1 MNLIANEMMKLFKRA
16 STYIM
21 IGFLVLAI
29 VGTGALV
36 KYSENKNESAPE
48 NVKWE
53 QSLIEQN
60 KQMEQELQENGNESY
75 QAMLKADIAKNEYRL
90 KHDIPPSE
98 KTNVWSF
105 VNSIV
110 DIVYFISI
118 ITITVAA
125 GIVASE
131 FSTGTIKLL
140 LIRPA
145 SRAKILFSKY
155 AAVFIFSFSTVL
167 LAFATAFAVG
177 AVLFGFG
184 DAGPYLAY
192 SDGQVIEKSQVGN
205 AFFTYILSSVG
216 LLMLTTMA
224 FMVSA
229 AFRNSSLAIG
239 IAMFLLLMGPN
250 ITMLVSMKYEWAKY
264 ILFAN
269 IDLLSYFNGQPMIEG
284 MTLSFSLIMLGIY
297 FVLFNLIAFLFFT
310 KRDVAA

>member
-21 IGFLVLAI
+21 IGFLALAI
-29 VGTGALV
+29 IGAGGLI
-36 KYSENKNESAPE
+36 KYSESTMDPAP
-48 NVKWE
+48 KADDWK
-53 QSLIEQN
+53 QSLVEQN
-60 KQMEQELQENGNESY
+60 KSLKESIKTDDSIYKKYDMEL
-75 QAMLKADIAKNEYRL
+75 LAKNEYRL
-90 KHDIPPSE
+90 KHDIPPTTE
-98 KTNVWSF
+98 TNVWTF
-105 VNSIV
+105 MDGIKIIIN
-110 DIVYFISI
+110 FISI

-125 GIVASE
+125 GIVANE

-145 SRAKILFSKY
+145 SRFKILFSKY
-155 AAVFIFSFSTVL
+155 ASVMIFSLSVVL
-167 LAFATAFAVG
+167 FAFTLAFAVG

-192 SDGQVIEKSQVGN
+192 TDGQVVEKTQIGN
-205 AFFTYILSSVG
+205 VFFLYMMSSVG
-216 LLMLTTMA
+216 LFMLTTMA
-224 FMVSA
+224 FMISA

-239 IAMFLLLMGPN
+239 IAIFLLLMGPN
-250 ITMLVSMKYEWAKY
+250 ITQLIAMKYEWAKY

-269 IDLLSYFNGQPMIEG
+269 IDLLSYFSGHPMVEG
-284 MTLSFSLIMLGIY
+284 MTLTFSIIMLCIY